1 MSLQSTDTRYES
13 NLPPYSLH
21 IFNEPL
27 NLLKKKQMKA
37 SDTYVVYIPESETET
52 ITIDE
57 EDIYLIPSLFW
68 ATQKA
73 RDLERLA
80 LYEIAKKFRRVK
92 EVKSIYV
99 QRYGEELQIFV
110 LVSVEKYNDDLMDKL
125 LDMEYDIRKMFPELV
140 FEFFYPPARVSE
152 KKDFIHPQA
161 ECIFSR

>member
-1 MSLQSTDTRYES
+1 
-13 NLPPYSLH
+13 
-21 IFNEPL
+21 
-27 NLLKKKQMKA
+27 MKA
-37 SDTYVVYIPESETET
+37 SDTYVVYIPGSETET

-99 QRYGEELQIFV
+99 QRYGEELQIFI

-152 KKDFIHPQA
+152 KKDFNHPQA

>member
-1 MSLQSTDTRYES
+1 
-13 NLPPYSLH
+13 
-21 IFNEPL
+21 
-27 NLLKKKQMKA
+27 MKA

>member
-1 MSLQSTDTRYES
+1 
-13 NLPPYSLH
+13 
-21 IFNEPL
+21 
-27 NLLKKKQMKA
+27 MKA
-37 SDTYVVYIPESETET
+37 SDTYVVYIPGSETET

>member
-1 MSLQSTDTRYES
+1 
-13 NLPPYSLH
+13 
-21 IFNEPL
+21 
-27 NLLKKKQMKA
+27 MKA
-37 SDTYVVYIPESETET
+37 SDTYVVYIPGSETET

-99 QRYGEELQIFV
+99 QRYGEELQIFI